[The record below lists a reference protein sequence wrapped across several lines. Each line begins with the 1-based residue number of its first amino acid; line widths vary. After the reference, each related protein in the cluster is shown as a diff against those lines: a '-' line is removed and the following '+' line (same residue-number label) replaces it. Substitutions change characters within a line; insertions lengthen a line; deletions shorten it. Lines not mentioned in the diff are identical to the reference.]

1 MKKKDSAV
9 ASFAASGFLL
19 AALLMLAHGVFA
31 QKQGERPIAATV
43 QEEAR
48 FPIGQARKIALRQFP
63 GTIER
68 ERLVKENG
76 TLLYLLEIR
85 DEFLIFVDVKIDAT
99 TGKVLFDEKENS
111 IPKVFS
117 NMKNG
122 SVNSLKSFGQ
132 GIRSAANLAVGLFP
146 H

>member
-48 FPIGQARKIALRQFP
+48 FPIGQARKIALR
-63 GTIER
+63 
-68 ERLVKENG
+68 
-76 TLLYLLEIR
+76 
-85 DEFLIFVDVKIDAT
+85 
-99 TGKVLFDEKENS
+99 
-111 IPKVFS
+111 
-117 NMKNG
+117 
-122 SVNSLKSFGQ
+122 
-132 GIRSAANLAVGLFP
+132 
-146 H
+146 